1 MPNLGLADLDPDEL
15 GREVVRAWDDF
26 LLLLPGTDLSLP
38 SRLPGWTGKDVCIHL
53 GAWGDRTPIHALITS
68 AEAGGRTAPPE
79 PDDDNAAVLDSHRDA
94 SDAEVVAALHR
105 AREAMVEFFA
115 SDLPKR
121 LGTLPSQSSLGLLP
135 VLSLV
140 HASSYELAV
149 HALDLKPCGAAAP
162 SRHLLDR
169 GLAALIDITG
179 HLSARAGIDITVTA
193 QTPDGGWAFSS
204 GRDGSRTTRT
214 APEAVYGTGVRGS
227 AADLLD
233 ASAGRAALPT
243 LLLSRRL
250 VVHQMPSFMRLAPLV
265 SEVPGLPGGAA
276 LRTGLSG
283 LSVVTG
289 GVGKLLGRLR
299 R

>member
-1 MPNLGLADLDPDEL
+1 MSNLGLADLDPDEL
-15 GREVVRAWDDF
+15 GSEVVRAWDEF
-26 LLLLPGTDLSLP
+26 LALLPTADLSLP
-38 SRLPGWTGKDVCIHL
+38 SRLPGWTGREVCIHL
-53 GAWGDRTPIHALITS
+53 GAWDDRTPIQALITS
-68 AEAGGRTAPPE
+68 AEAGGRTAAPA
-79 PDDDNAAVLDSHRDA
+79 PDADNEAVIAAHRDA
-94 SDAEVVAALHR
+94 SDAQVLAALHL
-105 AREAMVEFFA
+105 ARDAMAEFFA

-121 LGTLPSQSSLGLLP
+121 VGRLPSQSSLGLLP

-140 HASSYELAV
+140 HASAYELAV
-149 HALDLKPCGAAAP
+149 HALDLRPCGAAAP
-162 SRHLLDR
+162 SAHLLDR
-169 GLAALIDITG
+169 GLASLIDITG

-214 APEAVYGTGVRGS
+214 PPEAVYGTGVRGS

-243 LLLSRRL
+243 LLLTRRL

-265 SEVPGLPGGAA
+265 TEVPGLPGGAA

-283 LSVVTG
+283 LSLVTG
-289 GVGKLLGRLR
+289 SVGKLFGRLR
-299 R
+299 G

>member
-1 MPNLGLADLDPDEL
+1 MSNLGLADLDPDEL
-15 GREVVRAWDDF
+15 GREVLHAWDDF
-26 LLLLPGTDLSLP
+26 LLLVAGADLSLP
-38 SRLPGWTGKDVCIHL
+38 SRLPGWTGRDVCIHL
-53 GAWGDRTPIHALITS
+53 GAWGDRTPIQALITS
-68 AEAGGRTAPPE
+68 AEAGGRTAPPA
-79 PDDDNAAVLDSHRDA
+79 PDADNAAVIASHRQA
-94 SDAEVVAALHR
+94 SQAEIVQALHR
-105 AREAMVEFFA
+105 AREAMAEFFA
-115 SDLPKR
+115 SDLPAR
-121 LGTLPSQSSLGLLP
+121 VGRLPSQSSLGLLP

-149 HALDLKPCGAAAP
+149 HALDLRPCGAGAP
-162 SRHLLDR
+162 SQRLLDR

-179 HLSARAGIDITVTA
+179 HLSARAGIDVTITA
-193 QTPDGGWAFSS
+193 QTPAGGWAFCS
-204 GRDGSRTTRT
+204 GAHGSRTTRT
-214 APEAVYGTGVRGS
+214 GPGPVHGTGVRGS

-276 LRTGLSG
+276 LRTGLTG
-283 LSVVTG
+283 LAAVTG
-289 GVGKLLGRLR
+289 GVGKVLGRLR

>member
-26 LLLLPGTDLSLP
+26 LTLAPTADLSLP
-38 SRLPGWTGKDVCIHL
+38 SRLPGWTGREVCIHL
-53 GAWGDRTPIHALITS
+53 GAWGDRTPIQALITS
-68 AEAGGRTAPPE
+68 AEAGGRTAAPA
-79 PDDDNAAVLDSHRDA
+79 PDADNAAVIAAHRDA
-94 SDAEVVAALHR
+94 TDDEVLAALRR
-105 AREAMVEFFA
+105 AREAMAEFFA
-115 SDLPKR
+115 SELPKR
-121 LGTLPSQSSLGLLP
+121 VGGLPSQSSLGLLP

-140 HASSYELAV
+140 HASAYELAV

-162 SRHLLDR
+162 SLHLLDR

-179 HLSARAGIDITVTA
+179 QLSARAGIDITVTA
-193 QTPDGGWAFSS
+193 QTPEGGWAFTSS
-204 GRDGSRTTRT
+204 DQGSMTT
-214 APEAVYGTGVRGS
+214 EVQLGAVYGTGVRGT

-276 LRTGLSG
+276 LRTGLAG
-283 LSVVTG
+283 LSAVTG

>member
-15 GREVVRAWDDF
+15 GLEVVRAWDDF
-26 LLLLPGTDLSLP
+26 LLLVPTTDLSLP
-38 SRLPGWTGKDVCIHL
+38 SRLPGWTGREVCIHL
-53 GAWGDRTPIHALITS
+53 GAWDDRTPIHALITS
-68 AEAGGRTAPPE
+68 AEAGGRTAAPA
-79 PDDDNAAVLDSHRDA
+79 PDADNDAVIAAHRDA
-94 SDAEVVAALHR
+94 SDAEVLAALHL
-105 AREAMVEFFA
+105 ARDAMAEFFA
-115 SDLPKR
+115 SDLPTR
-121 LGTLPSQSSLGLLP
+121 VGQLPSQSSLGLLP

-140 HASSYELAV
+140 HASAYELAV
-149 HALDLKPCGAAAP
+149 HALDLRPCGAAAP
-162 SRHLLDR
+162 SQHLLDR

-204 GRDGSRTTRT
+204 GRDGARTTRT

-283 LSVVTG
+283 LSLVTE
-289 GVGKLLGRLR
+289 GVGKLFGRLR